1 LGERPNCSN
10 FVGLANRWLV
20 SCREDFPLGEQ
31 VKRIGL
37 TILLV
42 ISLGVTGAEA
52 ASKIKPSPSPKWPP
66 VGFTVKGE
74 IYAKVPTVKE
84 LVGIASNSKV
94 LTAQLAEK
102 VDGTLICQKYSCGAI
117 TVASTNGCTWWEI
130 KSRVKGPKNLEDQSI
145 VVHGNLRTTSTG
157 TDPKVYKTILLIS
170 SEAIERG
177 NKISNINVICHHAP
191 AMEKLKTNVYTP
203 TQS

>member
-1 LGERPNCSN
+1 MKR
-10 FVGLANRWLV
+10 FGLVL
-20 SCREDFPLGEQ
+20 L
-31 VKRIGL
+31 L
-37 TILLV
+37 IL
-42 ISLGVTGAEA
+42 SLGVNGATA

-102 VDGTLICQKYSCGAI
+102 VGGVLICQKYSCGAI
-117 TVASTNGCTWWEI
+117 TVASANGCAWWE
-130 KSRVKGPKNLEDQSI
+130 VKAKVVGPKNLEDKTI
-145 VVHGNLRTTSTG
+145 TTFGTIRTTSTG
-157 TDPKVYKTILLIS
+157 TANKVYKTILLIS
-170 SEAIERG
+170 TENIDRG

-191 AMEKLKTNVYTP
+191 ATEPLKTNVYTP
-203 TQS
+203 TLL

>member
-1 LGERPNCSN
+1 M
-10 FVGLANRWLV
+10 
-20 SCREDFPLGEQ
+20 
-31 VKRIGL
+31 KRLGL

-42 ISLGVTGAEA
+42 ISLGVSGAEA

-66 VGFTVKGE
+66 VGFAVKGE

-94 LTAQLAEK
+94 ITAQLAQK

-117 TVASTNGCTWWEI
+117 TVASTNGCSWWEVRSKVI
-130 KSRVKGPKNLEDQSI
+130 GPKNLEDKTVI
-145 VVHGNLRTTSTG
+145 THGTIRTTSTG

-191 AMEKLKTNVYTP
+191 TTEKLKTNVYTP

>member
-1 LGERPNCSN
+1 MKRLG
-10 FVGLANRWLV
+10 LV
-20 SCREDFPLGEQ
+20 
-31 VKRIGL
+31 
-37 TILLV
+37 ILLV
-42 ISLGVTGAEA
+42 ISLGINGASA
-52 ASKIKPSPSPKWPP
+52 ASKVKPSPSPKWPP

-94 LTAQLAEK
+94 ITAQLAQR

-117 TVASTNGCTWWEI
+117 TVASTNGCSWWEVR
-130 KSRVKGPKNLEDQSI
+130 SSVKGPKNQEDNTI
-145 VVHGNLRTTSTG
+145 VIHGNLRTTTTG
-157 TDPKVYKTILLIS
+157 TEPKVYKTILLVS

-191 AMEKLKTNVYTP
+191 TNEKLKTNVYTP

>member
-1 LGERPNCSN
+1 LGK
-10 FVGLANRWLV
+10 
-20 SCREDFPLGEQ
+20 Q
-31 VKRIGL
+31 VKKLAIASL
-37 TILLV
+37 LILA
-42 ISLGVTGAEA
+42 ISAPSADA

-74 IYAKVPTVKE
+74 IYAKVPTVKD

-117 TVASTNGCTWWEI
+117 TVASTNGCFWWEVRS
-130 KSRVKGPKNLEDQSI
+130 KVTGPKNLEDRTI
-145 VVHGNLRTTSTG
+145 ITLGTIRTTTTG
-157 TDPKVYKTILLIS
+157 TASKVYKTILLIS
-170 SEAIERG
+170 SEDIERG

-191 AMEKLKTNVYTP
+191 AT
-203 TQS
+203 

>member
-1 LGERPNCSN
+1 M
-10 FVGLANRWLV
+10 GLVL
-20 SCREDFPLGEQ
+20 
-31 VKRIGL
+31 
-37 TILLV
+37 LLV
-42 ISLGVTGAEA
+42 ISLGVNGAGA

-102 VDGTLICQKYSCGAI
+102 VDGTLICKKYSCGAI
-117 TVASTNGCTWWEI
+117 TVAASKGCTWWEV
-130 KSRVKGPKNLEDQSI
+130 KSRVKGPTNLEDSTI
-145 VVHGNLRTTSTG
+145 IVHGNLRTTTTG
-157 TDPKVYKTILLIS
+157 TEAKVYKTILLIS

-191 AMEKLKTNVYTP
+191 PSEKLKTNVYTP
-203 TQS
+203 TLS